1 MGEFS
6 PPFSEP
12 PSFFFSLFPQILI
25 GSLTLQKFIPHFKI
39 LNPRLHLYEKVL
51 NIMVEKNKGEE
62 FGIKL
67 FRNV

>member
-39 LNPRLHLYEKVL
+39 LNPHLHLYEKVL